1 MVLNKE
7 NQTTSLIQFVN
18 RELAAHRM
26 RLGRVER
33 GRDMQYEE
41 LQRRL
46 QASEA
51 KRARQVVELH
61 QAQLALET
69 AEATVRALRER
80 QQLDGGNLTTP
91 GSVVAPPTDR
101 EVDLLRRIAVVEE
114 RLERSERARAQ
125 LLREQTEL
133 QAQHEGGGA
142 AAGSGPAIIA
152 AVSDS
157 DVDFGADEEDD
168 AREHARQVMSE
179 LVRAMHGQKRAQ
191 EDLSAAA
198 LRLAETQS
206 ALDRAAER
214 ETELLAMLSQYQW
227 HFAAAGIAASFSATA
242 AARGARSTSS
252 NSSTIGG
259 GASPLAGDALGVS
272 LQAARVKLLEARVKE
287 LTEELWQAKMQQG
300 AAPGGAIGARPSTM
314 LLAAG
319 GHHHDHG
326 STKAAS
332 VEQDARLVAKMF
344 TLDQE
349 NRDLRNRL
357 TDQGRTLA
365 RVQQALVDLGFA
377 GVLR

>member
-1 MVLNKE
+1 
-7 NQTTSLIQFVN
+7 
-18 RELAAHRM
+18 
-26 RLGRVER
+26 
-33 GRDMQYEE
+33 
-41 LQRRL
+41 
-46 QASEA
+46 
-51 KRARQVVELH
+51 
-61 QAQLALET
+61 
-69 AEATVRALRER
+69 
-80 QQLDGGNLTTP
+80 
-91 GSVVAPPTDR
+91 
-101 EVDLLRRIAVVEE
+101 
-114 RLERSERARAQ
+114 
-125 LLREQTEL
+125 
-133 QAQHEGGGA
+133 
-142 AAGSGPAIIA
+142 
-152 AVSDS
+152 
-157 DVDFGADEEDD
+157 
-168 AREHARQVMSE
+168 VMSE

-300 AAPGGAIGARPSTM
+300 AAPGGAIGARSSTM

-319 GHHHDHG
+319 GHHDNHG

-357 TDQGRTLA
+357 ADQGRTLA